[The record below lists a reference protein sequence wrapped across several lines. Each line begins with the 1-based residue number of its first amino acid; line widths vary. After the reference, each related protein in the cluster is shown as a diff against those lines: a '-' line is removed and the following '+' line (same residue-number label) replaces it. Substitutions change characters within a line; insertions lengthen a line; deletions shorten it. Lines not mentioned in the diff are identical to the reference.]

1 MFMLCRVC
9 AQFRDAR
16 GKVIFTVDRGLVNQ
30 FTEAPDAIQE
40 DPLFAML
47 KADGSLQ
54 SGLTDAQKK
63 VLENDPM
70 AGAEPDGKEKAE
82 PDGKQKAAKPKPV
95 KPRAEAKGNEEAEKK
110 DGSEAAPTEK

>member
-70 AGAEPDGKEKAE
+70 AGAEPDGKEKA
-82 PDGKQKAAKPKPV
+82 AKPKPV
-95 KPRAEAKGNEEAEKK
+95 KPRAEAKANEEAEKK
-110 DGSEAAPTEK
+110 DGSEAAPPEK